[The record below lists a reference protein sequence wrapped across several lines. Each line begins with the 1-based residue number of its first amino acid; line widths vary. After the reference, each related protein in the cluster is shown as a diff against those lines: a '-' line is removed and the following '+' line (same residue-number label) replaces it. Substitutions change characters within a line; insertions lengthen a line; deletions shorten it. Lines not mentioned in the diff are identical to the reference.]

1 MDEIPVTSSDTTSG
15 ITVIRIALIQ
25 SAPMGWTA
33 KAARRAPAC
42 PVHEMTTPRTSATTS
57 ANSVIPPS
65 LNLRLGETGPA
76 SLIPF
81 TAHVHIE

>member
-1 MDEIPVTSSDTTSG
+1 
-15 ITVIRIALIQ
+15 
-25 SAPMGWTA
+25 
-33 KAARRAPAC
+33 
-42 PVHEMTTPRTSATTS
+42 MTTPRTSATTS

-65 LNLRLGETGPA
+65 LNLRLVETGPA